1 MEWNNTFMGKEWVC
15 VGGVCVCVT
24 NLVCCTL
31 EIDITS

>member
-15 VGGVCVCVT
+15 VWGGVT